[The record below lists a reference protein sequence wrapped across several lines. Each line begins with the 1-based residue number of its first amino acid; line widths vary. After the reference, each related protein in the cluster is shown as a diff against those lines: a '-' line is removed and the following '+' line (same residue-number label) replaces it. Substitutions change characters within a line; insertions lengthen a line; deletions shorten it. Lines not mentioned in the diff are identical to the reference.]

1 MAGPIVLVGFHA
13 VKEGK
18 LEIAK
23 KASREL
29 VTFVEENHPRFLHFA
44 IGFSDEGDEMRVLQ
58 VHADEESMGLHM
70 QLAGEKIAASYEFL
84 ERTKAIHIF
93 GDPSAAFTSKMLQ
106 MAMGAPVTITRADSG
121 FSRLSSV
128 SV

>member
-13 VKEGK
+13 IKEGQ

-23 KASREL
+23 RASREL
-29 VTFVEENHPRFLHFA
+29 VTFVEENHPRLLHFA

-58 VHADEESMGLHM
+58 VHADEESMALHM
-70 QLAGEKIAASYEFL
+70 QLAGDRIAAAYEFL
-84 ERTKAIHIF
+84 DRTEAIQVF
-93 GDPSAAFTSKMLQ
+93 GDPSEEFTGKMLQ